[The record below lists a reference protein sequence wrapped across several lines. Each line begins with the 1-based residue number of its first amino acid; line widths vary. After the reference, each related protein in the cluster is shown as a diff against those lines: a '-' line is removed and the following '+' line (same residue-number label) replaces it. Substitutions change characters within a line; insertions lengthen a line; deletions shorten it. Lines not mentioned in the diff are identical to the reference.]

1 MDTDLFSKQCAAE
14 IQSFDIATHDAWI
27 VQCSKGTDISALVN
41 KRIKMP
47 GRRYV
52 GDYQVRTTT
61 YAEPLDQSVGYVNAK
76 GKYALRRLPLTGHI
90 VVSKRLNMRKPE
102 DNPDENLSDDVA
114 NSFPEVAGPQKLKLA
129 VRHPFFGRDYKNR
142 IELNKKTARELRKA
156 DEKSAQATARQRVK
170 GNYYTI
176 RSKLLANTQTL
187 KQKEHDVRQSVLTG
201 IAPKFMENSTHPDYV
216 DLTLNGDQASDTEV
230 EPPVKQKKRKANGNA
245 SITASFSEEPV
256 VVHLLDDNDDVEPTP
271 KKIKKHKKNGEV
283 QAEETMTTTPAKS
296 HKKHKA
302 K

>member
-1 MDTDLFSKQCAAE
+1 MDTDKFSRKCAAE

-52 GDYQVRTTT
+52 GDFQVRTTT

-90 VVSKRLNMRKPE
+90 VVGKRLNMRKPADE
-102 DNPDENLSDDVA
+102 AEENLPDEVA

-129 VRHPFFGRDYKNR
+129 VRHPFFGRDYKTR
-142 IELNKKTARELRKA
+142 IELNKKTAKQLRKA
-156 DEKSAQATARQRVK
+156 DEKSAQATASHRVK
-170 GNYYTI
+170 GNYYKI

-201 IAPKFMENSTHPDYV
+201 IAPKFMQNSMHPDYV
-216 DLTLNGDQASDTEV
+216 DLTLNGDQASDSVV
-230 EPPVKQKKRKANGNA
+230 EPPVKKKKKRKVNGNA
-245 SITASFSEEPV
+245 SIAEEPV
-256 VVHLLDDNDDVEPTP
+256 VVHLIDDNDDVEPTP
-271 KKIKKHKKNGEV
+271 KKTKKHKKNGQV
-283 QAEETMTTTPAKS
+283 QTEESATTTPAKS
-296 HKKHKA
+296 HKKQKV

>member
-1 MDTDLFSKQCAAE
+1 MDTDQFSKECAAE

-52 GDYQVRTTT
+52 GDFQVRTTT
-61 YAEPLDQSVGYVNAK
+61 YAEPLNQSVGYINEK
-76 GKYALRRLPLTGHI
+76 GKYALRRLPLAGHI
-90 VVSKRLNMRKPE
+90 VVGKRLNRRKPANE
-102 DNPDENLSDDVA
+102 AEEILPDEVA

-129 VRHPFFGRDYKNR
+129 VRHPFFGRDYKTR
-142 IELNKKTARELRKA
+142 IELNKKTAKQLRKA
-156 DEKSAQATARQRVK
+156 DEKSAQTTASQRVK
-170 GNYYTI
+170 GNYYKI

-216 DLTLNGDQASDTEV
+216 DLTLNGDQASVSEV
-230 EPPVKQKKRKANGNA
+230 EAPVNKKKRKAKGNA
-245 SITASFSEEPV
+245 STSASFSEEPV

-271 KKIKKHKKNGEV
+271 KKTKKHKKNGQV
-283 QAEETMTTTPAKS
+283 QAEETTTTTPAKS
-296 HKKHKA
+296 HKKHKV